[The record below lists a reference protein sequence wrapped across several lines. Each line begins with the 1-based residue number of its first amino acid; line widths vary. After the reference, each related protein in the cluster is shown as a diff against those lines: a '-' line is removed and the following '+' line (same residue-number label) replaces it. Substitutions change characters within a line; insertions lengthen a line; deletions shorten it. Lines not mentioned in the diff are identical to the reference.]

1 MSTHAQRTSYIIR
14 EKHPMQKEQRPLP
27 KKKPL
32 LEVWLEALVEL
43 AACDVAVER
52 ARGTL
57 VTVGMITRKRR
68 MLFARMVGLGDSGRK
83 GRDFVRD
90 FSRQHRR
97 VKVVFQA
104 ATQNAGF
111 DGCQAEGFAENV
123 AGQSGIEFL
132 ARKDID

>member
-43 AACDVAVER
+43 AARDVAVER
-52 ARGTL
+52 ARRAL
-57 VTVGMITRKRR
+57 ITVGVISRQRR
-68 MLFARMVGLGDSGRK
+68 MLFARMVGPGDSGRE

-90 FSRQHRR
+90 FSRQHRG
-97 VKVVFQA
+97 VNVVFQA

-111 DGCQAEGFAENV
+111 DGCQAEGFAQDV
-123 AGQSGIEFL
+123 AGEGGIEFL